1 MAKEIK
7 FNIKA
12 REELKNGV
20 DALADAVKV
29 TLGPKGRNVIIE
41 RKFGAPH
48 ITKDGVTV
56 AREIELEDP
65 FQNMGAQ
72 LVKEVASKTGD
83 QAGDGTTTATV
94 LAQAIVNVGLKNVA
108 AGANPMDLKR
118 GIDKAVSKV
127 VEGIKAQ
134 SREVD
139 DDFGKIE
146 NVARISANNDEKIG
160 KLIAEAMQ
168 KVTRDGVITV
178 EEAKGTETSVGIVE
192 GMEFDRGYISPYFVT
207 NTEKMECEMDSPYI
221 LLYDKKISNLKDM
234 LPVLEQTAQSGRG
247 LLIIA
252 EDVDNEALATLVV
265 NRLRG
270 SLKICA
276 VKAPGF
282 GDRRKEMLEDI
293 AILTGGTV
301 ISEVKG
307 MQLANATIND
317 LGTAEKITVNK
328 DNTIIVNGAGSKEAI
343 EARVNQIKAQ
353 MEATTSSY
361 DKEKLQ
367 ERLAKLAGGVAVL
380 YIGAP
385 SEVEMKEKK
394 DRVDDALSAT
404 RAAIAEGIVPG
415 GGVAYIRTL
424 PMLEELKG
432 DNDDENTG
440 IQIIRRAI
448 EEPMRQIV
456 DNAGV
461 EGAVIVQKVKE
472 GKGDFGYNARTGEYQ
487 NFFESGV
494 IDPAK
499 VTRVALENAA
509 SIAGMFL
516 TTECVIADK
525 KEENPAAPAMS
536 NPGMGGMGMM

>member
-41 RKFGAPH
+41 KKFGAPH

-94 LAQAIVNVGLKNVA
+94 LAQSIVNVGLKNVA

-118 GIDKAVSKV
+118 GIDKAVSAV
-127 VEGIKAQ
+127 VENLKGQ
-134 SREVD
+134 SQEVD
-139 DDFGKIE
+139 DDISKIE
-146 NVARISANNDEKIG
+146 NVARISANNDEEIG
-160 KLIAEAMQ
+160 RLIAEAMK
-168 KVTRDGVITV
+168 KVKKEGVITV
-178 EEAKGTETSVGIVE
+178 EEAKGTETSVEVVE

-207 NTEKMECEMDSPYI
+207 NSEKMECEMDSPLI

-234 LPVLEQTAQSGRG
+234 LPVLEAVAQSGRP
-247 LLIIA
+247 LLIIT

-301 ISEVKG
+301 ISEIKG
-307 MQLANATIND
+307 MQLSQATVED
-317 LGTAEKITVNK
+317 LGTAEKVTVNK
-328 DNTIIVNGAGSKEAI
+328 DHTIIVNGAGSKDAI
-343 EARVNQIKAQ
+343 ADRINQIKAQ
-353 MEATTSSY
+353 IETTTSTY

-415 GGVAYIRTL
+415 GGVAYIRSL
-424 PMLEELKG
+424 GVLDELKG
-432 DNDDENTG
+432 VNDDENTG

-448 EEPMRQIV
+448 EEPLRQIV
-456 DNAGV
+456 ENAGV

-472 GKGDFGYNARTGEYQ
+472 GKGDFGYNARTGEFE
-487 NFFESGV
+487 NFFATGV
-494 IDPAK
+494 IDPTK

-525 KEENPAAPAMS
+525 KEENPLPPMGAGA
-536 NPGMGGMGMM
+536 PGMGGMM